1 MMRIALALLLC
12 ASAVQAQTNA
22 LQDLVNAERAFARS
36 SEEKTTQ
43 DAFIAVLATDAVLFR
58 PTAVNGPEWFRA
70 HPAPAEGLLRWGPQL
85 AGVSAAGDL
94 GYTTGP
100 FESGRRGEAAT
111 GKGWFVSV
119 WRRQP
124 NGAWKLFLDLG
135 ISSANAPSV
144 ANAAAAFRAAPSLG
158 TPPAAKQTEND
169 VLTADRNFAM
179 IAATSGN
186 RAAFDRM
193 VADSAR
199 LYRNGVEPVVGK
211 EAIVRAMGGPTTIH
225 WMPVSAGVAR
235 SGDLGYSYG
244 MYDAANERGNYVRVW
259 SRGTSGEW
267 KLVLDITNASPPP
280 PGKASDVGSL
290 DAIIGALYDVI
301 SGPAGQ
307 KRDWDRFNS
316 LFVPGARLI
325 PTGKAQDGT
334 VRHRVQTAAEYQATS
349 GPALEQNGFFEK
361 EVHRVADTYG
371 NITQL
376 FSTYES
382 RRTAA
387 DAQPFARGI
396 NSIQLLN
403 DGQRWWIVSIF
414 WDSERADN
422 PLPGKYLGK

>member
-1 MMRIALALLLC
+1 
-12 ASAVQAQTNA
+12 
-22 LQDLVNAERAFARS
+22 
-36 SEEKTTQ
+36 
-43 DAFIAVLATDAVLFR
+43 
-58 PTAVNGPEWFRA
+58 
-70 HPAPAEGLLRWGPQL
+70 
-85 AGVSAAGDL
+85 
-94 GYTTGP
+94 
-100 FESGRRGEAAT
+100 
-111 GKGWFVSV
+111 V

-135 ISSANAPSV
+135 ISSANAPAV
-144 ANAAAAFRAAPSLG
+144 ANAATAFRAAPSLG
-158 TPPAAKQTEND
+158 TPPAARQSEND

-179 IAATSGN
+179 IAATTGN

-199 LYRNGVEPVVGK
+199 LYRNGIEPVVGK
-211 EAIVRAMGGPTTIH
+211 EAIVRAMSGPTTIH

-325 PTGKAQDGT
+325 PTAKAQDGT

-349 GPALEQNGFFEK
+349 GPVLEQNGFFEK

-403 DGQRWWIVSIF
+403 DGLRWWIVSIF

-422 PLPGKYLGK
+422 PLPAKYLGK